1 MYVDFMK
8 GRTIMIKHIVVWR
21 MNETADK
28 AEKMNAIKENL
39 EALKEKIDFLR
50 DIRVG
55 INFNTT
61 EAASD
66 IVLETVFDTKEDL
79 EKYQSHPPHI
89 AVGRDYVRPNVRER
103 RVIDYIF

>member
-1 MYVDFMK
+1 
-8 GRTIMIKHIVVWR
+8 
-21 MNETADK
+21 MNDTPDK

-39 EALKEKIDFLR
+39 EALKGKIDFLR

-61 EAASD
+61 DAASD

-79 EKYQSHPPHI
+79 EKYQNHPDHV
-89 AVGRDYVRPNVRER
+89 AVGRDYVRPNVSER
-103 RVIDYIF
+103 RVVDYVF